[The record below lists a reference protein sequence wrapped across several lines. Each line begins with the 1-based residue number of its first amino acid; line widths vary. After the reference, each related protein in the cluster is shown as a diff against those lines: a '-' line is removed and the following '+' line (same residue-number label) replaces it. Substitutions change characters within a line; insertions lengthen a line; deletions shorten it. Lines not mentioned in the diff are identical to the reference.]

1 MKILRNKKFLTV
13 MAMVL
18 MVAMVVGMGTMTYA
32 RYVSSASMA
41 NPESATV
48 ADWGYV
54 LTISYADMFGA
65 KYEDNVV
72 KDSFTATE
80 SDKIDVTAGTSAQ
93 LVAPGTSGSMTV
105 TLSGKAE
112 VLAQITFDILEGSKD
127 AVLVYKTTAEGQEQ
141 TYNPIKWTLTKK
153 VGDGEATTVGT
164 ANTTFANIVT
174 SMEAESAK
182 VEAGTNIAQTVY
194 TLSWSWAINESMSAT
209 DATNQ
214 LDTALGMFA
223 AGKDVAAI
231 QAATGLIVVT
241 GTGKT
246 NDTLSVQLS
255 ATVVQ
260 IQD

>member
-54 LTISYADMFGA
+54 LTINYDDMFGA
-65 KYEDNVV
+65 KYEGNVV
-72 KDSFTATE
+72 NEAFTATE

-105 TLSGKAE
+105 TLSGNAE

-127 AVLVYKTTAEGQEQ
+127 VVLTYDTDK

-153 VGDGEATTVGT
+153 VGNGDTTTVGT

-182 VEAGTNIAQTVY
+182 VEAGTTIAQTVY

-209 DATNQ
+209 DATNK
-214 LDTALGMFA
+214 LDTALGMLA
-223 AGKDVAAI
+223 AGKTAEQI
-231 QAATGLIVVT
+231 KTATGLQVVVGNSNT
-241 GTGKT
+241 E
-246 NDTLSVQLS
+246 LSVQLS